1 MCIRDS
7 TNTGTI
13 DSESAQGTAA
23 GIRFVNGVSFSGTID
38 NSGTISG
45 VQNGLYFGNAVTAG
59 GGDFTGGV
67 VNNSGTISS
76 DSRAL
81 NIDGT
86 GLVVNNSG
94 TILAT
99 GTQRNG
105 TVYADST
112 AQDFTLNNLADGVI
126 DAGAGLEGAA
136 FSVELSEAGNNFDIN
151 NDGLIQGRGQAG
163 AGVTA
168 AGDGLRFE
176 RTRVDGALD
185 ASTVGLF
192 TCLLYTSPS
201 PRDLSTSRMPSS
213 A

>member
-1 MCIRDS
+1 MYKRQ
-7 TNTGTI
+7 TGTI
-13 DSESAQGTAA
+13 ASESAQGTAG

-59 GGDFTGGV
+59 GGDFTGAV

-99 GTQRNG
+99 GAQRNG
-105 TVYADST
+105 TVYADAT
-112 AQDFTLNNLADGVI
+112 AQDFTLNNLAGGLI
-126 DAGAGLEGAA
+126 DAGVGLEGAA

-151 NDGLIQGRGQAG
+151 NDGIIQG
-163 AGVTA
+163 
-168 AGDGLRFE
+168 
-176 RTRVDGALD
+176 
-185 ASTVGLF
+185 
-192 TCLLYTSPS
+192 
-201 PRDLSTSRMPSS
+201 LSLIHI
-213 A
+213 